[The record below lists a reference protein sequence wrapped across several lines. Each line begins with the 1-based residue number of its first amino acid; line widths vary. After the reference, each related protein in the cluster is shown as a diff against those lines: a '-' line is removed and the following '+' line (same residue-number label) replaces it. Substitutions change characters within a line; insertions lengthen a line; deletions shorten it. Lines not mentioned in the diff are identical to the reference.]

1 MTNIRLSKLLLVRIV
16 FTFIMILLVIMS
28 ILLFRTLDWQHTLV
42 LVLFTL
48 LVFVLAYLSLDRQLH
63 LSSAYLQQKKKAV
76 DDLEEMNLIYH
87 NAEEVAC
94 LGSWQLDLHTNMFRC
109 SENLFRVYGSE
120 PRAEEVSF
128 ERFLSFVLPEDRE
141 LLVQSLQDAIKSQT
155 PTEVKYRIVR
165 SDGVTRY
172 IRTIGKLIDVNGS
185 MIMLGATQDITEIT
199 ETNEKLSL
207 LNKELQQS
215 YEELSSFNFIASH
228 DLQEPLRKI
237 QTFVSFLGVSE
248 KGNLSEAGRLYL
260 ERMQVAA
267 SQVRMLIQDIL
278 SYSNPIKPDDVWG
291 PVDLNEILQKAMQEL
306 QKMIAEKQAGIESEK
321 LPVIQGYTFAMQK
334 VFEHL
339 LHNSIKYNKP
349 GTVPDISVTY
359 ELATNKD
366 RLIPGL
372 TPGAY
377 HKICF
382 SDKGIGFE
390 PEYAG
395 KIFDLFQRLH
405 SKSEYE
411 GSGVGLAICKKI
423 VRIHDGTIEAL
434 GIPGEGAVF
443 DVYLPMTLGQ

>member
-1 MTNIRLSKLLLVRIV
+1 
-16 FTFIMILLVIMS
+16 
-28 ILLFRTLDWQHTLV
+28 
-42 LVLFTL
+42 
-48 LVFVLAYLSLDRQLH
+48 
-63 LSSAYLQQKKKAV
+63 
-76 DDLEEMNLIYH
+76 
-87 NAEEVAC
+87 
-94 LGSWQLDLHTNMFRC
+94 
-109 SENLFRVYGSE
+109 
-120 PRAEEVSF
+120 
-128 ERFLSFVLPEDRE
+128 VLPEDRE

-215 YEELSSFNFIASH
+215 NEELSSFNFIASH

-291 PVDLNEILQKAMQEL
+291 PVDLNGTLQKAMQEL

-339 LHNSIKYNKP
+339 LNNSIKYNKP

-372 TPGAY
+372 TPGVAY

-443 DVYLPMTLGQ
+443 DVYLPMRLGQ